1 MITLIVGIRHTYI
14 THIFLFCLL
23 LIEHLLNMQEV
34 RVPLSVLKKKR
45 ETKAGNKSHLFAA
58 RNAWIFVEYGGY
70 REKDCIGFHR
80 LTQK

>member
-34 RVPLSVLKKKR
+34 RVPLSVLKKK
-45 ETKAGNKSHLFAA
+45 
-58 RNAWIFVEYGGY
+58 
-70 REKDCIGFHR
+70 EKQRQEIKVIYLQPEMPGFLWNMEDIEKR
-80 LTQK
+80 TVLVFTD